1 MLVPVYDIKNCG
13 PRHRF
18 SANGKLVHNSDSL
31 NLQNLPRNSPLRLAI
46 IAAMG
51 YVIVDSDSSQIEAR
65 TLAWLAGQDDLVD
78 AFDRG
83 EDVYKIMASAI
94 YGKAVGDITKDE
106 RFVGKTTILGCFG
119 ADTLVLTTRGWVP
132 IIHVQATDMV
142 WDGLRWVQHGGVVDQ
157 GVKDVWTYKGVSAT
171 SGHEILTEHGWEA
184 WSEVITKTSLWQ
196 SARSVANLLSLS
208 GGHIKPQRVRTVDGT
223 LFANVHVGGSGLS
236 YGKTLLKV
244 VALGATL
251 APKLRRILNA
261 TGRMKAYAR
270 MKPHE
275 LGSSTVSHPAFPGV
289 TTPTSKHTRT
299 TAVAE
304 YTSMNR
310 GELIGSLFSDT
321 FLRWKGIPPKILSWT
336 GLMWIGGMS
345 RAIFAS
351 WGVQPTWQIGVALDE
366 CKKGL
371 LPLKQRMQ
379 TYDIAYS
386 GPRNRYTILSADGP
400 LVVHN
405 CGYGMGSAKFK
416 LQLKNFGVE
425 VTLEEAKRIIDTYRA
440 TYPKI
445 TALWKEAG
453 RALKAMIDGQTAPLG
468 REGVLQVMGKD
479 GILLPNGLYLRYPN
493 LRSSTNDE
501 GETELVYDTKKGKT
515 TIPNRIYGGKAVEN
529 ICQALARIVIGEQM
543 LLIAKKYRI
552 VMTVHDAIACVV
564 PEDEADRA
572 MEFITMAMRI
582 RPAWAPELPLNC
594 EAGFGQSYGSC

>member
-1 MLVPVYDIKNCG
+1 MI
-13 PRHRF
+13 
-18 SANGKLVHNSDSL
+18 S
-31 NLQNLPRNSPLRLAI
+31 
-46 IAAMG
+46 
-51 YVIVDSDSSQIEAR
+51 
-65 TLAWLAGQDDLVD
+65 
-78 AFDRG
+78 
-83 EDVYKIMASAI
+83 
-94 YGKAVGDITKDE
+94 
-106 RFVGKTTILGCFG
+106 
-119 ADTLVLTTRGWVP
+119 
-132 IIHVQATDMV
+132 
-142 WDGLRWVQHGGVVDQ
+142 
-157 GVKDVWTYKGVSAT
+157 
-171 SGHEILTEHGWEA
+171 
-184 WSEVITKTSLWQ
+184 
-196 SARSVANLLSLS
+196 
-208 GGHIKPQRVRTVDGT
+208 
-223 LFANVHVGGSGLS
+223 
-236 YGKTLLKV
+236 KTL
-244 VALGATL
+244 
-251 APKLRRILNA
+251 N
-261 TGRMKAYAR
+261 
-270 MKPHE
+270 
-275 LGSSTVSHPAFPGV
+275 
-289 TTPTSKHTRT
+289 
-299 TAVAE
+299 
-304 YTSMNR
+304 
-310 GELIGSLFSDT
+310 
-321 FLRWKGIPPKILSWT
+321 WT
-336 GLMWIGGMS
+336 GLMSIGGTS